1 MEKYKDINLFK
12 RDLHP
17 LFLIMG
23 ELQLNQ
29 KRYPISLQILFDV
42 ASEILSSIKPLKM
55 IFIILSPQ

>member
-12 RDLHP
+12 RDLPP